1 MSVFDASSTSRRTP
15 ESSLPI
21 SRRRLLLGSAG
32 AMASVSLLGL
42 SPLARSEE
50 PKTLPDY
57 VRWKNANDV
66 IVHSA
71 NTIETERGAI
81 GSGVVTNSDRL
92 YVRNNLPAPNADI
105 VADRNAWKITLE
117 GVNSPQ
123 TLTLGELKKMG
134 VETVTTVLQCS
145 GNGRAY
151 FEHGPGGTQWGT
163 GAAGCL
169 VWTGVPLRDV
179 VARLGGVKPGMNYIT
194 SPGGETLPAGV
205 DPKTIMVERSVPVR
219 ALDQALLAWQMNDE
233 PVPLAHGGPLR
244 MVFPGYFG
252 VNNVKYVDR
261 VAFTE
266 GQSDAKIQ
274 ASGYRIRPIGE
285 KGAPGQPSM
294 WEMPVKSW
302 VTAPLTTA
310 SKGRNLIYGVAFGG
324 INAVN
329 QVEVSAD
336 GGETWKSARF
346 LGPDM
351 GRYAWRPFVVAM
363 DLSAGDHRIVSRATD
378 TEGNTQPPTRTE
390 NERGYGNASW
400 KDHGVTV
407 TVS

>member
-1 MSVFDASSTSRRTP
+1 MSVFDASSTSRRAP

-81 GSGVVTNSDRL
+81 GSGVVTNSDKL
-92 YVRNNLPAPNADI
+92 YVRNNLPDPNADI

-151 FEHGPGGTQWGT
+151 FEHCPGGTQWGT

-179 VARLGGVKPGMNYIT
+179 VARLGGVKPDMNYIT
-194 SPGGETLPAGV
+194 STGGETLPAGL

-244 MVFPGYFG
+244 MVFP
-252 VNNVKYVDR
+252 V
-261 VAFTE
+261 
-266 GQSDAKIQ
+266 I
-274 ASGYRIRPIGE
+274 SGSI
-285 KGAPGQPSM
+285 
-294 WEMPVKSW
+294 
-302 VTAPLTTA
+302 T
-310 SKGRNLIYGVAFGG
+310 
-324 INAVN
+324 
-329 QVEVSAD
+329 
-336 GGETWKSARF
+336 
-346 LGPDM
+346 
-351 GRYAWRPFVVAM
+351 
-363 DLSAGDHRIVSRATD
+363 
-378 TEGNTQPPTRTE
+378 
-390 NERGYGNASW
+390 
-400 KDHGVTV
+400 
-407 TVS
+407 

>member
-1 MSVFDASSTSRRTP
+1 MSVFDASSTSRRAP

-81 GSGVVTNSDRL
+81 GSGVVTNSDKL
-92 YVRNNLPAPNADI
+92 YVRNNLPAPNADV

-134 VETVTTVLQCS
+134 VETVTAVLQCS

-179 VARLGGVKPGMNYIT
+179 VARLGGVKPDMNYT
-194 SPGGETLPAGV
+194 STGGETLPAGL

-244 MVFPGYFG
+244 MVIPGYFG
-252 VNNVKYVDR
+252 VNNVKYVER

>member
-15 ESSLPI
+15 ESSLSI

-92 YVRNNLPAPNADI
+92 YVRNNLPVPNADI

-134 VETVTTVLQCS
+134 VETVTAVLQCS

-163 GAAGCL
+163 GAAGCV

-194 SPGGETLPAGV
+194 STGGETLPAGV

-244 MVFPGYFG
+244 IVFPGYFG
-252 VNNVKYVDR
+252 VNNVKYVAR

-324 INAVN
+324 INAVS

>member
-1 MSVFDASSTSRRTP
+1 MSVFDASSTSRRAP

-81 GSGVVTNSDRL
+81 GSGVVTNSDKL
-92 YVRNNLPAPNADI
+92 YVRNNLPAPNADV

-179 VARLGGVKPGMNYIT
+179 VARLGGVKPDMNYIT
-194 SPGGETLPAGV
+194 STGGETLPAGL

-244 MVFPGYFG
+244 MVIPGYFG
-252 VNNVKYVDR
+252 VNNVKYVER

-294 WEMPVKSW
+294 WEMPVKSES
-302 VTAPLTTA
+302 PL
-310 SKGRNLIYGVAFGG
+310 
-324 INAVN
+324 
-329 QVEVSAD
+329 VS
-336 GGETWKSARF
+336 
-346 LGPDM
+346 
-351 GRYAWRPFVVAM
+351 
-363 DLSAGDHRIVSRATD
+363 
-378 TEGNTQPPTRTE
+378 
-390 NERGYGNASW
+390 
-400 KDHGVTV
+400 
-407 TVS
+407 

>member
-1 MSVFDASSTSRRTP
+1 MSVFDASSTSRRAP

-21 SRRRLLLGSAG
+21 SRPRLLLGSAG

-81 GSGVVTNSDRL
+81 GSGVVTNSDKL

-117 GVNSPQ
+117 GGNSPQ

-179 VARLGGVKPGMNYIT
+179 VARLGGVKPDMNYIT
-194 SPGGETLPAGV
+194 STGGETLPAGL

-378 TEGNTQPPTRTE
+378 TEGNTQPPTSTE

>member
-1 MSVFDASSTSRRTP
+1 MSVFDASSTSRRAP

-81 GSGVVTNSDRL
+81 GSGVVTNSDKL

-179 VARLGGVKPGMNYIT
+179 VARLGGVKPDMNYIT
-194 SPGGETLPAGV
+194 STGGETLPAGL

-378 TEGNTQPPTRTE
+378 TEGNT
-390 NERGYGNASW
+390 
-400 KDHGVTV
+400 
-407 TVS
+407 